1 MMMGMSW
8 GEVLLLALAAWTA
21 VGALGVTLTFARGE
35 RSKAKRHLGW
45 IGLVWL
51 LYLAAL
57 LAVSLTAKR
66 REVTSGKEQC
76 FHEICLAVV
85 KTDVMPG
92 YLAQNGERVVRVT
105 VRMMNRSAVRSRR
118 DSELRAYLVDAEG
131 RRWYEVPGLEGAR
144 LTATIAPRSSVMSEP
159 VFKVGKD
166 ATGMGLVFTHG
177 RGLPEALIIGDP
189 DSLMHPPVVVPLPF

>member
-21 VGALGVTLTFARGE
+21 VGALGVTVSFARGE
-35 RSKAKRHLGW
+35 RSKSKRHLGW

-51 LYLAAL
+51 LYLATL
-57 LAVSLTAKR
+57 VTVSLTAKR
-66 REVTSGKEQC
+66 REVAAGKEQC

-92 YLAQNGERVVRVT
+92 YLAQNGERVLRVT
-105 VRMMNRSAVRSRR
+105 VRMTNRSAMKSHR

-131 RRWYEVPGLEGAR
+131 RRWYEVPGLEGVR
-144 LTATIAPRSSVMSEP
+144 LTATIAPRGSVMSEP
-159 VFKVGKD
+159 VFKVATD
-166 ATGMGLVFTHG
+166 ATGLGLVFTHG
-177 RGLPEALIIGDP
+177 RGLPEALVIGDP
-189 DSLMHPPVVVPLPF
+189 DSLMHLPVVVPLLF